1 MFKNFVFNYMSRY
14 DGLFNEENISN
25 IEHLCSAILET
36 HKTNNRI
43 FIYGNGGSAGNAVH
57 LANDFIYGAGKKIGR
72 GFNIESLSS
81 NPAVITCLANDVS
94 YDDIYSEQLKVKGKE
109 NDISIALSGSGN
121 SRNIIKALD
130 TSNELNMKTFAIL
143 GYDGGKSKEKSLY
156 PIHFNIQDMQI
167 SEDLQ
172 LIVGHI
178 CMQWLCEV

>member
-1 MFKNFVFNYMSRY
+1 MSRY
-14 DGLFNEENISN
+14 DDLFNEKNISN
-25 IEHLCSAILET
+25 IEHLCSAIHNT
-36 HKTNNRI
+36 HKSNNKI
-43 FIYGNGGSAGNAVH
+43 FIYGNGGSAGNAIH
-57 LANDFIYGAGKKIGR
+57 LANDFTYGAGIKIGR
-72 GFNIESLSS
+72 GFDIEALSS

-121 SRNIIKALD
+121 SSNIIKALNI
-130 TSNELNMKTFAIL
+130 SNDLNMKTFAIL
-143 GYDGGKSKEKSLY
+143 GFDGGKSKELSKY
-156 PIHFNIQDMQI
+156 PIHFNIEDMQI